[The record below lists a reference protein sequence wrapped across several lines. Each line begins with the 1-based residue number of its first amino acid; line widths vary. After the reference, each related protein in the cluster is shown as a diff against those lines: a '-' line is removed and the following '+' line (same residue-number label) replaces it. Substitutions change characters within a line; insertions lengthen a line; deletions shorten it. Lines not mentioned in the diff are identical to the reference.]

1 MAAKT
6 PSTNL
11 TNNTVIYLVSAL
23 AWIGRGLL
31 TAATYS
37 YLGKYI
43 QGMSSGW
50 KFGLFA
56 LEVALST
63 TLA

>member
-1 MAAKT
+1 MGTGNTTLANKT
-6 PSTNL
+6 
-11 TNNTVIYLVSAL
+11 VVYIVSFVG
-23 AWIGRGLL
+23 WVGRGLL